1 MADSEFKQ
9 RMQEWVT
16 IKKQLKEVR
25 KDISVLTSREKELK
39 KFIQVY
45 MKSNEIDACNLQD
58 AKVSYTQ
65 RKYKGSFN
73 RDVVRRGLS
82 VYFSG
87 NEAAVKSVMDAIEA
101 QIETGHKDSISVRI
115 SENGVE

>member
-1 MADSEFKQ
+1 MDTEFKQ
-9 RMQEWVT
+9 RMQEWVA
-16 IKKQLKEVR
+16 IKKQLKEAR

-45 MKSNEIDACNLQD
+45 MKQNEIDACNMPD

-65 RKYKGSFN
+65 RKYKGTFN
-73 RDVVRRGLS
+73 RDAVRRGLS

-87 NEAAVKSVMDAIEA
+87 NEELVNAVMTVIEA
-101 QIETGHKDSISVRI
+101 QLEGGHKDSISVRI
-115 SENGVE
+115 NGVE

>member
-1 MADSEFKQ
+1 MADSEFKT
-9 RMQEWVT
+9 RMQEWVN

-45 MKSNEIDACNLQD
+45 MKNNEIDACNLQD

-65 RKYKGSFN
+65 RKFKGTFN
-73 RDVVRRGLS
+73 RDTVRRGLS

-87 NEAAVKSVMDAIEA
+87 NEDMVTAAMTVIES
-101 QIETGHKDSISVRI
+101 QVETGHKESISVRI
-115 SENGVE
+115 NGVE

>member
-1 MADSEFKQ
+1 MDTEFKQ

-45 MKSNEIDACNLQD
+45 MKQNEIDACNLQD

-65 RKYKGSFN
+65 RKYKGTFN

-87 NEAAVKSVMDAIEA
+87 NEEIINTVMTVIES
-101 QIETGHKDSISVRI
+101 QLESGHKDSISVRI
-115 SENGVE
+115 NGVE